1 MIKYSV
7 QCKTGHGFEAWFP
20 SSDAFDKQA
29 KRGLVSCPDCGSTQV
44 TKALMAPAV
53 SAKTRKKGAAVPAR
67 ARTRPELAA
76 IADGGEGAQRVA
88 MPGDMPEILRKIRAE
103 IEAKSEYV
111 GPRFAE
117 EARKIHFDEAP
128 QRGIHGEA
136 SIADVKSL
144 LEDGIECLPL
154 PVLPEDRN

>member
-1 MIKYSV
+1 MIKYSI
-7 QCKTGHGFEAWFP
+7 QCQKGHGFEAWFQN
-20 SSDAFDKQA
+20 SGAFDTQA
-29 KRGLVSCPDCGSTQV
+29 KRGLVSCPDCGSTRV
-44 TKALMAPAV
+44 TKAMMAPNV
-53 SAKTRKKGAAVPAR
+53 SAKTRKKGGAVLSRGPRREVVAPAGS
-67 ARTRPELAA
+67 
-76 IADGGEGAQRVA
+76 ADTAQRMA
-88 MPGDMPEILRKIRAE
+88 MTGEMPEILRKIRAE

-154 PVLPEDRN
+154 PVLPEERN

>member
-7 QCKTGHGFEAWFP
+7 QCKKGHGFEAWFQ
-20 SSDAFDKQA
+20 SSAAFDTQA
-29 KRGLVSCPDCGSTQV
+29 KRGLVSCPACGSTQV
-44 TKALMAPAV
+44 SKALMAPAV
-53 SAKTRKKGAAVPAR
+53 SAKTRTKGALAPAR
-67 ARTRPELAA
+67 APRRDVATMVDA
-76 IADGGEGAQRVA
+76 GEGAQRVA
-88 MPGDMPEILRKIRAE
+88 MPGDMPEILRRIRAE

-144 LEDGIECLPL
+144 LDDGIECFPL